1 MANKKTGAWQTGRHG
16 RHGRQGTGKL
26 IDKKKLGWK
35 TGRPGTQEDLG
46 LADKKLLGRKENRGS
61 KTLGQGAGKPSYEKR
76 FFFIT
81 RTFLELNNKEKKCL
95 CFSKF

>member
-1 MANKKTGAWQTGRHG
+1 MAKKKTGALQTGRQG

-26 IDKKKLGWK
+26 IEKKKLGWK

-61 KTLGQGAGKPSYEKR
+61 KTLGQGAGKPSYEKL
-76 FFFIT
+76 FFYHSHIF
-81 RTFLELNNKEKKCL
+81 RA
-95 CFSKF
+95 